1 MIGGMWRTW
10 SGGESC
16 EPAVVERPATTAEVV
31 AAVERAV
38 TASRPV
44 KAAGSG
50 HSFTGAALTDGSQLL
65 TDRLTGLVDAD
76 RASGRVRVRAGTTI
90 HALSAL
96 LDEQGLALPNLGDI
110 DAQTIAGAIATGT
123 HGTGATL
130 PGLAAQVTAV
140 QLVTAAGEVLEIDA
154 ADPDLLGAARVSL
167 GALGVVTEVELQA
180 VPAFTLR
187 GVDRPLALA
196 DVLDGLDEHVAAHR
210 HFEFYVFPHADVAL
224 TRANDVAGEPPRPRG
239 RAGAWMQDILLT
251 NHAFH
256 AICLAGRALPAA
268 VPALNRFA
276 TRAAG
281 ASVRVDRSDRIFA
294 TRRLVRFTEMEY
306 ALPRAAAAPALR
318 EIKAIA
324 ERFAV
329 GFPMEVRFAAA
340 DDVPLST
347 AHGRETAYVAVHVF
361 RGMAWEPFFRAVEA
375 VALQAGGRPHWGKR
389 HFRSAETLAP
399 AYPGW
404 DAFAAV
410 RARLD
415 PGGVFANAYTDQVL
429 GRAAP
434 EIPVSSRGP
443 RGLGPAADVTP

>member
-1 MIGGMWRTW
+1 MWRTW
-10 SGGESC
+10 SGGEAC
-16 EPAVVERPATTAEVV
+16 EPAVVERPASTADVV

-38 TASRPV
+38 AAARPV
-44 KAAGSG
+44 KAVGSG
-50 HSFTGAALTDGSQLL
+50 HSFTGVALTGGSLLL

-90 HALSAL
+90 HALGGL

-130 PGLAAQVTAV
+130 PGLAAQVTAL
-140 QLVTAAGEVLEIDA
+140 QLVTAAGDVLEVDA
-154 ADPDLLGAARVSL
+154 GDPDLLGAARVSL

-187 GVDRPLALA
+187 GVDRPLPLA
-196 DVLDGLDEHVAAHR
+196 DVLDGLDQLVAGHR

-224 TRANDVAGEPPRPRG
+224 TRANDAVDEPPRPRG
-239 RAGAWMQDILLT
+239 RAAAWLRDVLLT

-256 AICLAGRALPAA
+256 AICLAGRAAPAA
-268 VPALNRFA
+268 IPALNRFA
-276 TRAAG
+276 TWAAG
-281 ASVRVDRSDRIFA
+281 SSVRVDRSDRVFA

-306 ALPRAAAAPALR
+306 ALPRPAVAGAVR

-324 ERFAV
+324 ERFPV

-340 DDVPLST
+340 DDVPLSM
-347 AHGRETAYVAVHVF
+347 AHGRDTAYVAVHVF
-361 RGMAWEPFFRAVEA
+361 RGMAWEPYFRAVEA
-375 VALQAGGRPHWGKR
+375 VAVRAGGRPHWGKR
-389 HFRSAETLAP
+389 HFRTAGSLAP
-399 AYPGW
+399 AYPAW
-404 DAFAAV
+404 DRFAAV

-429 GRAAP
+429 GPPAGATVAAP
-434 EIPVSSRGP
+434 
-443 RGLGPAADVTP
+443 AAG

>member
-1 MIGGMWRTW
+1 MIRAMWRTW
-10 SGGESC
+10 SGGEAC
-16 EPAVVERPATTAEVV
+16 EPAVLERPATTADVV

-38 TASRPV
+38 ASSRPV

-50 HSFTGAALTDGSQLL
+50 HSFTGAALTGGSLL
-65 TDRLTGLVDAD
+65 RTDRLTGLVDAD
-76 RASGRVRVRAGTTI
+76 RATGRVRVRAGTTI
-90 HALSAL
+90 NALSKL
-96 LDEQGLALPNLGDI
+96 LTAQGLALPNLGDI

-187 GVDRPLALA
+187 GVDRPLPLA
-196 DVLDGLDEHVAAHR
+196 DVLDGLDQHVAAHR
-210 HFEFYVFPHADVAL
+210 HFEFYVFPHARVAL
-224 TRANDVAGEPPRPRG
+224 TRANDAVDEPPRPRG
-239 RAGAWMQDILLT
+239 RARAWWQDVLLT

-256 AICLAGRALPAA
+256 AVCLAGRAVPAA
-268 VPALNRFA
+268 IPALNRFG

-281 ASVRVDRSDRIFA
+281 SGVRVDRSDRIFA

-306 ALPRAAAAPALR
+306 ALPRAAVAGAVR

-324 ERFAV
+324 ERFPV
-329 GFPMEVRFAAA
+329 GFTMEVSFTAA
-340 DDVPLST
+340 DDDPLSM

-361 RGMAWEPFFRAVEA
+361 RGMAWEPYFRAVEA
-375 VALQAGGRPHWGKR
+375 
-389 HFRSAETLAP
+389 AP
-399 AYPGW
+399 LP
-404 DAFAAV
+404 
-410 RARLD
+410 
-415 PGGVFANAYTDQVL
+415 P
-429 GRAAP
+429 
-434 EIPVSSRGP
+434 
-443 RGLGPAADVTP
+443 